1 MDRFNDQNLHV
12 VLLGQVEQKNTQ
24 NIDFFERSLKVGA
37 MEADKRGKVGTE
49 KIRAVDAHHKFGQVG

>member
-1 MDRFNDQNLHV
+1 MDRFNDQNLDL
-12 VLLGQVEQKNTQ
+12 VLLGQVEQKNMI

-49 KIRAVDAHHKFGQVG
+49 KIRTVDAHHKFGQVG

>member
-12 VLLGQVEQKNTQ
+12 VLLGQVEQKNTI
-24 NIDFFERSLKVGA
+24 NIDVFERSLKVGA

-49 KIRAVDAHHKFGQVG
+49 KIRTVDAHHKFGQVG

>member
-1 MDRFNDQNLHV
+1 MDRFNNQNLDV
-12 VLLGQVEQKNTQ
+12 VLLGQVEQKNTN

>member
-12 VLLGQVEQKNTQ
+12 VLLGQVEQKNTR